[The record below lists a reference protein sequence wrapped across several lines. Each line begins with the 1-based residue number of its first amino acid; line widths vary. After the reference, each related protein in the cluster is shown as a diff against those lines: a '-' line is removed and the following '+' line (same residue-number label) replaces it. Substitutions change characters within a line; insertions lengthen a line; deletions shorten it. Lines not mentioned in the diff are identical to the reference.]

1 MKHSLQFKILT
12 TVIALSLSIV
22 SFTAISAD
30 KPAKRVASDHEKVI
44 FQVSDSAPSKW
55 NMALNNARNVQEL
68 IGKDKVDIE
77 IVAFGPGIDMLKL
90 ESEVGVRVDQALT
103 DGVKIVACEN
113 TMKGKQLTKD
123 DMLPSISY
131 VPGGVV
137 EIMRKQKAGWAYI
150 HP

>member
-1 MKHSLQFKILT
+1 MKYSLQFKILT
-12 TVIALSLSIV
+12 TVIALSLSFV
-22 SFTAISAD
+22 SFSATSAD
-30 KPAKRVASDHEKVI
+30 KPAQQVSADHEKVI
-44 FQVSDSAPSKW
+44 FQVSDSTPSKW
-55 NMALNNARNVQEL
+55 NLALNNARNVQEL

-90 ESEVGVRVDQALT
+90 ESEVGDRVDKALT
-103 DGVKIVACEN
+103 DGVRIVACEN

-137 EIMRKQKAGWAYI
+137 EIMRKQKGGWAYI

>member
-22 SFTAISAD
+22 SFSATSAD
-30 KPAKRVASDHEKVI
+30 KPAQQVASDHEKVI